1 MSMKAIIYTEYG
13 PPEVLQLQEAAKP
26 APGAQDVLIRNRAA
40 SVNYG
45 DLAARNF
52 KAISPRE
59 FNMPALFWLLAR
71 LSFGLNKP
79 KTTILG
85 SEFAGEVE
93 AVGQAVTSFK
103 PGDPV
108 FGYLGQGMGAYAEY
122 VCMDESGV
130 LAHKPDNVSYEEAA
144 VTPYGAIM
152 AFGLLRKMNIQPGQ
166 KVLVNGASGAIGSA
180 AVQIAKQFGAEVT
193 GVCST
198 PGMAFVQAFG
208 ADEVV
213 DYTQTDF
220 TQSGKSYDLILDVLG
235 RTPFARSRQALTAD
249 GAHLYASFKTKQ
261 LGQAIWTAVRGG
273 QRVICGLAPGGRED
287 LLAVKALL
295 EAGKLKA
302 IIDKRF
308 PLAETAAA
316 HRYAEAEGKRGSVAI
331 AIAA

>member
-1 MSMKAIIYTEYG
+1 MKAIVYTEYG
-13 PPEVLQLQEAAKP
+13 PPEVLQLQEVAKP
-26 APGAQDVLIRNRAA
+26 VPGAQDVLIRNRAT
-40 SVNYG
+40 SVKYG

-52 KAISPRE
+52 NAISPQE

-93 AVGQAVTSFK
+93 AVGQAVTNFK

-122 VCMDESGV
+122 VCMPESGV
-130 LAHKPDNVSYEEAA
+130 LAHKPDNISYEETA
-144 VTPYGAIM
+144 VVTYGAIM
-152 AFGLLRKMNIQPGQ
+152 AFGLLRKVNIQPGQ

-180 AVQIAKQFGAEVT
+180 AVQIAKQFGAVVT

-198 PGMAFVQAFG
+198 PGLPFVQALG
-208 ADEVV
+208 ADEVI

-220 TQSGKSYDLILDVLG
+220 TQSGKPYDLILDVLG
-235 RTPFARSRQALTAD
+235 RTPFARSKRVLTAD
-249 GAHLYASFKTKQ
+249 GVHLYASFKGKQ
-261 LGQAIWTAVRGG
+261 LGQAMWTAVTGG
-273 QRVICGLAPGGRED
+273 QRVICGLAPGSRED

-295 EAGKLKA
+295 ETGKLKT

-308 PLAETAAA
+308 PLAETAVA
-316 HRYAEAEGKRGSVAI
+316 HRYVEAEGRKGPVAI
-331 AIAA
+331 II

>member
-1 MSMKAIIYTEYG
+1 MSMKAIVYTEYG
-13 PPEVLQLQEAAKP
+13 PPEVLRLQKVAKP
-26 APGAQDVLIRNRAA
+26 TPGAKDVLIRNRAA

-79 KTTILG
+79 KATILG

-122 VCMDESGV
+122 VCMAESGV

-166 KVLVNGASGAIGSA
+166 KLLINGASGAIGSA
-180 AVQIAKQFGAEVT
+180 AVQIAKQAGAEVT

-198 PGMAFVQAFG
+198 PGIAFVQALG
-208 ADEVV
+208 ADEVI

-220 TQSGKSYDLILDVLG
+220 TQRGKSYDLILDVLG

-273 QRVICGLAPGGRED
+273 QRVVCGLAPGGRED
-287 LLAVKALL
+287 LLAVKELL
-295 EAGKLKA
+295 EAGKIRA